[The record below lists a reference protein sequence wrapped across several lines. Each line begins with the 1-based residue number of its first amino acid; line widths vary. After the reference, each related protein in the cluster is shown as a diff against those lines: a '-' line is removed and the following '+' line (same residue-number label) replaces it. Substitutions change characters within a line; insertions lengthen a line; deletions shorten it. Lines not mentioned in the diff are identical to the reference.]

1 MNNENVK
8 QNNFDVINY
17 ESLLE
22 IFNESTIPENEKL
35 YHLGLFTKRQPMSR
49 FLFMYEIYKRII
61 DVHGVIFEFGV
72 RWGQD
77 LAWYENFR
85 GIFEPYNYNRR
96 VVGFDTFEGFPSVS
110 GYEANSKAGDFSVT
124 KGYENELERILS
136 IHSENNPISHMKKH
150 ELVKGDAT
158 ITVEKYLKEHPETII
173 SFAYFDFDIYE
184 PTKVCL
190 ELCKNHF
197 VKGSIIGFDEVNHPD
212 WPGETVALKEVFG
225 LNNIKLERVPFSP
238 TQSFFVVQ

>member
-8 QNNFDVINY
+8 QNDFDVTNY
-17 ESLLE
+17 ESLLKM
-22 IFNESTIPENEKL
+22 FNSSTIPDNEKL

-49 FLFMYEIYKRII
+49 FLFMYEVYKRII
-61 DVHGVIFEFGV
+61 NVHGVIFEFGV

-85 GIFEPYNYNRR
+85 GILEPYNYNRR
-96 VVGFDTFEGFPSVS
+96 VVHFDTFEGFPSVS
-110 GYEANSKAGDFSVT
+110 DYESNSKTGDFSVT
-124 KGYENELERILS
+124 KGYENELEKILD
-136 IHSENNPISHMKKH
+136 IHCENNPIGHMKKH
-150 ELVKGDAT
+150 ELIKGDAT
-158 ITVEKYLKEHPETII
+158 VTVEKYLKDHPETII

-190 ELCKNHF
+190 DLCKNHF

-212 WPGETVALKEVFG
+212 WPGETVALKEIFG

>member
-8 QNNFDVINY
+8 QNNFDVTNY
-17 ESLLE
+17 ASLLDM
-22 IFNESTIPENEKL
+22 FNNSTIPQNEKL
-35 YHLGLFTKRQPMSR
+35 YHLCLFTKRQPMSR
-49 FLFMYEIYKRII
+49 FLFMYEVYKRII
-61 DVHGVIFEFGV
+61 NVHGVIFEFGV

-110 GYEANSKAGDFSVT
+110 DYETNSKAGDFSVT
-124 KGYENELERILS
+124 KGYENELEKILS

-150 ELVKGDAT
+150 ELIKGDAT
-158 ITVEKYLKEHPETII
+158 VTVEKYLKNHPETII
-173 SFAYFDFDIYE
+173 AFAYFDFDIYE

-190 ELCKNHF
+190 DLCKDHF

-225 LNNIKLERVPFSP
+225 LNNIKLERIPFSP
-238 TQSFFVVQ
+238 TQSFFIVQ

>member
-1 MNNENVK
+1 MSNIIK
-8 QNNFDVINY
+8 GNNFDKENY
-17 ESLLE
+17 SELLKA
-22 IFNESTIPENEKL
+22 FNDSTIPENEKL

-49 FLFMYEIYKRII
+49 FLFMYEVYKRII
-61 DVHGVIFEFGV
+61 NVHGVIFEFGV

-110 GYEANSKAGDFSVT
+110 DYEINSKAGDFSVT
-124 KGYENELERILS
+124 KGYENELDQILS
-136 IHSENNPISHMKKH
+136 IHNDNNPVSHIKNY
-150 ELVKGDAT
+150 ELIKGDAI
-158 ITVEKYLKEHPETII
+158 ITTEQYLKDHPETII

-225 LNNIKLERVPFSP
+225 LNNIKLERIPFSP
-238 TQSFFVVQ
+238 TQSFFVVE